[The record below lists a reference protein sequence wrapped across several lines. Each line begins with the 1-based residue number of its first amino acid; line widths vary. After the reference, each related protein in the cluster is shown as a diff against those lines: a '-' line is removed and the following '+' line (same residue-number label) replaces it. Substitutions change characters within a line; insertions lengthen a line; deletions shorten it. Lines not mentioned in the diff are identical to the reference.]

1 MDQPETYDAI
11 RAAIGD
17 ARRPLFY
24 LEIPPELFAHVVT
37 QLADAGLTHEARIVI
52 EKPFGTDLASAR
64 ALNDELHEVLR
75 EDQIFRIDHFLG
87 KEPVQDIVYLRFA
100 NAIFEPLW
108 NRDHVSSVQITMAES
123 FGVEDRGRFY
133 DAVGCLRDVVQNH
146 LLEVLSLVA
155 MEAPAGGTD
164 AVEDRRLDVFR
175 AMPAADPGP
184 LHPRPVRG
192 LPGRR
197 GRCARLDDRD
207 VRGAEAPHRE
217 LALGRRPVLHP
228 RRQEPLDERDRGGHP
243 LPQAAGDPAE
253 RRRARRSGTTTT

>member
-1 MDQPETYDAI
+1 M
-11 RAAIGD
+11 
-17 ARRPLFY
+17 
-24 LEIPPELFAHVVT
+24 T

-75 EDQIFRIDHFLG
+75 EDQIFRVDHFLG

-164 AVEDRRLDVFR
+164 AVEEPSTCSARCR
-175 AMPAADPGP
+175 P
-184 LHPRPVRG
+184 LTRHYVRG
-192 LPGRR
+192 QYEGY
-197 GRCARLDDRD
+197 RD
-207 VRGAEAPHRE
+207 VEGVHRI
-217 LALGRRPVLHP
+217 RRPK
-228 RRQEPLDERDRGGHP
+228 
-243 LPQAAGDPAE
+243 
-253 RRRARRSGTTTT
+253 RSWR